1 MERPSLMKIITKPG
15 TSLLANGYASP
26 VCFLDKKMNG
36 LGSTLQGLKSSANIK
51 SSTSNSLVP
60 NYDDA
65 SDDEDTEELEKD
77 RAVNSLHSN
86 VTVFKSRV
94 SVTDENNKPSLINNK
109 DKSKDKSNNS
119 TGNVK
124 FSIPSKDNKN
134 ESDKVPKQKGLH
146 KYLSC
151 LMANSPKTPNS
162 EKKTQPLTNGADK
175 NKDNFLSPVLHTNS
189 NKENNQHSA
198 KRKLDTGFKIE
209 ANKLRKF
216 NGSNGTGCSSK
227 ELHFS
232 FSDNKEQ
239 EKSPTKCEELSM
251 PLIGGSDSSDGEPED
266 KIPTK
271 IVPVVNKI
279 DRNEGRQYGDLAY
292 KRDKEKTYGKRPI
305 TLWSEENSESV
316 DQFKNS
322 TSNAVNSRCE

>member
-1 MERPSLMKIITKPG
+1 MERPSPTKIITKPG

-26 VCFLDKKMNG
+26 VCHKKMNG
-36 LGSTLQGLKSSANIK
+36 LGSTLQGLKSSANVK
-51 SSTSNSLVP
+51 SPNSLVP

-65 SDDEDTEELEKD
+65 SDDEDAKDSEKD
-77 RAVNSLHSN
+77 RAVNNLHSN
-86 VTVFKSRV
+86 VTVFKSRT
-94 SVTDENNKPSLINNK
+94 STTDENSIQSLTNNK
-109 DKSKDKSNNS
+109 DRSKDKSNS
-119 TGNVK
+119 LVGNVK
-124 FSIPSKDNKN
+124 NSIAFPSKDNKN
-134 ESDKVPKQKGLH
+134 ESNKVIKQKPLD
-146 KYLSC
+146 KYLSS
-151 LMANSPKTPNS
+151 LVANSPKTPNS
-162 EKKTQPLTNGADK
+162 EKKSTPSLTNGIDK
-175 NKDNFLSPVLHTNS
+175 SKDNFLPPLLH

-198 KRKLDTGFKIE
+198 KRKLDSGSKTE
-209 ANKLRKF
+209 ANKFRKF
-216 NGSNGTGCSSK
+216 NGTGSSSE

-239 EKSPTKCEELSM
+239 EKSEKSEALSM
-251 PLIGGSDSSDGEPED
+251 PLLGNSDSSSSSDSEPEPED
-266 KIPTK
+266 NIPTK

-279 DRNEGRQYGDLAY
+279 DWNEGRQYGDLAY